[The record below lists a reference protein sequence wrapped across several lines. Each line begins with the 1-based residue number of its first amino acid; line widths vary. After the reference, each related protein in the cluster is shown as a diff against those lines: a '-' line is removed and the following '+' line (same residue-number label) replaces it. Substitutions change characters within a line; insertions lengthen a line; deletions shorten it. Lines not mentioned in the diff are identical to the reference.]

1 MKRIALLTATA
12 LVGLGAAQAS
22 ADPPDV
28 ARVTGAPKVIADGD
42 FGTATA
48 TCDPGRSAIGGGF
61 SVDPLVGVTLVAEQ
75 VDADGVSWR
84 VTAQNGSGADVTV
97 TAVAFCLS
105 VPAPGSGPAGPAGP
119 AGAAGAAGAQG
130 PAGPKGDS
138 GAGPAARV
146 AAVATSL
153 TRSRCLALRAEHR
166 LPGACA
172 TRFKVR
178 PLPKR

>member
-22 ADPPDV
+22 ADPPDI

-75 VDADGVSWR
+75 VDADGGSWQ
-84 VTAQNGSGADVTV
+84 VTAQNGTGAGVTV
-97 TAVAFCLS
+97 TAVAYCLS
-105 VPAPGSGPAGPAGP
+105 VPAPGSGPPGPAGPAGP
-119 AGAAGAAGAQG
+119 AGPQG

-138 GAGPAARV
+138 GASPAATV

-153 TRSRCLALRAEHR
+153 TRARCLALRAQR
-166 LPGACA
+166 KLPGACT
-172 TRFKVR
+172 TRFKVH
-178 PLPKR
+178 PLSKG

>member
-75 VDADGVSWR
+75 VDADGGSWQ
-84 VTAQNGSGADVTV
+84 VTAQNGTGAGVTV
-97 TAVAFCLS
+97 TAVAYCLS
-105 VPAPGSGPAGPAGP
+105 VPAPGSGPPGPAGP
-119 AGAAGAAGAQG
+119 AGPRPAPRARRVPRETPG
-130 PAGPKGDS
+130 PARRRRWP
-138 GAGPAARV
+138 PWRR
-146 AAVATSL
+146 
-153 TRSRCLALRAEHR
+153 RSPEPRCLALRAQR
-166 LPGACA
+166 KLPGACT